1 MPDSII
7 TIMSALNGIVG
18 KLIFKIKKNSN
29 KLALKC
35 GDFPTS
41 LFCLIEVNIA
51 DIW

>member
-1 MPDSII
+1 
-7 TIMSALNGIVG
+7 MSALNGIVG
-18 KLIFKIKKNSN
+18 KLILKKKKKNSN